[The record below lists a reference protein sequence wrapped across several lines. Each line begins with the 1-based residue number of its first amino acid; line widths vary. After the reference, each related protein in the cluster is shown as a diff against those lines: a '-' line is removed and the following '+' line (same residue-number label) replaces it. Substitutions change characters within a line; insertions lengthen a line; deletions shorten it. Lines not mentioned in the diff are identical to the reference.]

1 MAYFGELNKW
11 IGTSPARL
19 QSLTSTSTSSNGV
32 SSGDTS
38 SDGSSSSG
46 GSGSDASILVELSGS
61 LGEELLVGF
70 LSPNE
75 QDANVF
81 TLNAVMCNVTETG
94 RVFVSNAGCVA
105 DA

>member
-19 QSLTSTSTSSNGV
+19 QSLTSTSTSTSSNGV
-32 SSGDTS
+32 SGGDSSGD
-38 SDGSSSSG
+38 G
-46 GSGSDASILVELSGS
+46 SILVELSGS

-70 LSPNE
+70 LSPSE

>member
-19 QSLTSTSTSSNGV
+19 QSLTSTSTTTSTSSSSSSNGV
-32 SSGDTS
+32 SGGDTS
-38 SDGSSSSG
+38 SDS
-46 GSGSDASILVELSGS
+46 SILVELSGS

-70 LSPNE
+70 LSPSE